1 MRTVDMREPG
11 ELVHAQDRHRAGS
24 GASGGGALDPRTLRG
39 GGECRLTRSGERK
52 KQSEPLLEMSI
63 KLRRPCGFELALH
76 CAFESG
82 ANQSPSRGDAVPNF
96 RWENRMLA

>member
-1 MRTVDMREPG
+1 MVIQFV
-11 ELVHAQDRHRAGS
+11 LDRRRHGVKKA
-24 GASGGGALDPRTLRG
+24 AKTLR
-39 GGECRLTRSGERK
+39 RK

-96 RWENRMLA
+96 RWENRMLDSWMRRNEMNFVT